1 MELHMTYSQALATLK
16 ATNELTS
23 DLLQPLGLSM
33 DFFLQYSQIAGDI
46 RKKVIR
52 NLIRK
57 LES

>member
-1 MELHMTYSQALATLK
+1 MTFQEALATLK
-16 ATNELTS
+16 AKRELS
-23 DLLQPLGLSM
+23 SELLQPLGLSM

-46 RKKVIR
+46 RKKVLR